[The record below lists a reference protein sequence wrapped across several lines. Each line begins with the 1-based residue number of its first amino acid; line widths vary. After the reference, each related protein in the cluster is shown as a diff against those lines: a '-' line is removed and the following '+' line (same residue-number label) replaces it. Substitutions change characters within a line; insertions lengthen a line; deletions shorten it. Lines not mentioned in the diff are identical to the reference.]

1 MDTFLGIFVPA
12 IVFFCI
18 ISIASLSGLFSE
30 RVGIVNI
37 AIEGMMIVGATFYG
51 LFGQIFQIT
60 SPWMQIP
67 LLIIASAA
75 TGLFALLH
83 GIVTI
88 KLKGD
93 HIISGVALNLLA
105 PAISIIFLKIFGS
118 ANRFNSPTQELAL
131 SSNSL
136 NDIRNVISLKL
147 FLVLAIGI
155 TTLIVLNKTRWG
167 LRMKAIGENP
177 QAADVVGIN
186 VNSFKWQGVFI
197 SGLLAGIAGG
207 IFFQWRGSVFSGGVE
222 GIGFL
227 ALAVLI
233 MGQWKS
239 SLIFVFSIV
248 FAFIF
253 STSQQIGAGQGVFN
267 DFKDYS
273 RLISTTPY
281 IFTILILIFSSK
293 NSKAPAAV
301 GQPYDKSKR

>member
-1 MDTFLGIFVPA
+1 MQAFLGIFISAVA
-12 IVFFCI
+12 FFSI
-18 ISIASLSGLFSE
+18 ISIAALAGLFSE

-37 AIEGMMIVGATFYG
+37 AIDGMMIVGATFYG
-51 LFGQIFQIT
+51 LFGQIFNIAN
-60 SPWMQIP
+60 PWLQIP
-67 LLIIASAA
+67 LLLISAA
-75 TGLFALLH
+75 TTGLFALLH
-83 GIVTI
+83 GFVTI

-105 PAISIIFLKIFGS
+105 PAISITMLKLFGEGNKFS
-118 ANRFNSPTQELAL
+118 SPTPELAL
-131 SSNSL
+131 STSQSSL
-136 NDIRNVISLKL
+136 GNLVSLKL
-147 FLVLAIGI
+147 FLTLAIGI
-155 TTLIVLNKTRWG
+155 VVLVVLNKTKWG
-167 LRMKAIGENP
+167 LRLRAIGENP

-207 IFFQWRGSVFSGGVE
+207 LFFQLRGIAFSGGVE

-233 MGQWKS
+233 MGQWKA

-248 FAFIF
+248 FAAIY
-253 STSQQIGAGQGVFN
+253 STSLQIGAGQGSFTAV
-267 DFKDYS
+267 KDYS
-273 RLISTTPY
+273 NIINIIPY
-281 IFTILILIFSSK
+281 AFTIAILIFSSK